1 MKKEVHTAS
10 IELEQALMSISGR
23 KRGELGYDS
32 DLIDDEEGL
41 RRALAAGIK
50 ELATENKKLAELI
63 KKSTA

>member
-1 MKKEVHTAS
+1 MKNEIHTAS

-23 KRGELGYDS
+23 KKGELGYDA

-50 ELATENKKLAELI
+50 ELATEIKELTKLI